1 MDKKFVL
8 ITGGTSGIG
17 LSTIRKF
24 LSELKSDVEII
35 SISRSLE
42 KINKVKQE
50 LKHELEQV
58 HFYQADVSDK
68 TSLEKVHD
76 EIAEKFPRIDI
87 LVNNAGN
94 IIAGGLESLSF
105 NDWDTCLS
113 NNLSSFF
120 YVTKVFLNLL
130 RKSNISNIINVSSIS
145 SRLSGASMGYS
156 VAKAGVDMMTM
167 CMARELSK
175 YNIRVN
181 SVNPGITKSGFQI
194 HNGLMDESQYEKFL
208 DNISKDYL
216 IGLGECDDVSELI
229 YYLSTEKAKW
239 ITGSTYIIDGGR
251 SVNI

>member
-1 MDKKFVL
+1 MDKKVVL

-17 LSTIRKF
+17 LSTIHKF

-35 SISRSLE
+35 SISRSIE
-42 KINKVKQE
+42 QINKVKQD
-50 LKHELEQV
+50 LKNNLDQV
-58 HFYQADVSDK
+58 HFYQADVSNRA
-68 TSLEKVHD
+68 SLEQVYN
-76 EIAEKFPRIDI
+76 EISDIIPRIDV

-105 NDWDTCLS
+105 DNWDTCLS

-120 YVTKVFLNLL
+120 YVTKVFFNLL
-130 RKSNISNIINVSSIS
+130 RKSSMSNIINVSSIS

-175 YNIRVN
+175 YKIRVN

-194 HNGLMDESQYEKFL
+194 HNGLMDENQYEKFL
-208 DNISKDYL
+208 DSISKDYL
-216 IGLGECDDVSELI
+216 IGLGECDDVSDLI

-239 ITGSTYIIDGGR
+239 ITGANYIIDGGR